1 MLKLIPPLLGPELLS
16 TLRAMGHGDEIV
28 LVDANFPAEFM
39 GPLVL
44 RADGIAVTDMLDAVL
59 TLLPLDQFVDETA
72 IGMQVVGEPL
82 ARQPIDDEFEAII
95 ARHEP
100 DKRYYKIERFA
111 FYERARKSAAIV
123 QTGETRLYG
132 NIILKKGVI
141 HPPV

>member
-1 MLKLIPPLLGPELLS
+1 MLKNIPPLLGPELLS

-28 LVDANFPAEFM
+28 LVDANFPAEFL
-39 GPLVL
+39 GPLIV

-72 IGMQVVGEPL
+72 IGMQVVGDPT

-100 DKRYYKIERFA
+100 DKRYTKIERFA
-111 FYERARKSAAIV
+111 FYDRARNAAAIV

-141 HPPV
+141 RPPA

>member
-82 ARQPIDDEFEAII
+82 ARQPIDDELEAII

-100 DKRYYKIERFA
+100 DRRYSKIERFA